1 MRAPACLA
9 VLALG
14 AAACGDDDTSG
25 SDWHVVQEELPGAL
39 LSVWGGAP
47 DDVWAVGGD
56 PDQTLAD
63 NGPAPPQVLHWDG
76 AAWETLDPG
85 TQGSLWWVFGRP
97 GGAIYMGGENAT
109 IVKYE
114 GGAFSVMDTPGT
126 TETVFGIW
134 GCSEDPS
141 QVWAVGGNYGGSDGA
156 FAWRLDGDA
165 WVAADG
171 FPSDELAGSAL
182 WKVHGRAC
190 DDAYM
195 VGTNGIA
202 VRWDGQS
209 LTTENTGVGESLFT
223 VHASAD
229 RYVAVGGFGGGIIL
243 ENDGAG
249 WQDATPDQASAV
261 VGVCTS
267 GGGGV
272 AVGWYG
278 EVHEREDG
286 TWRRDDSAIP
296 LEETLHATWIDP
308 DGGVWAVGGQVQQYP
323 LERGVMVYRGESAPV
338 GE

>member
-1 MRAPACLA
+1 RVRSVLMESSASGRSVTEFPPGGEGHYPMGTAPRQGRSRREPCSMTAHTTRDRMRAMRAPACLA

-190 DDAYM
+190 DDAY
-195 VGTNGIA
+195 
-202 VRWDGQS
+202 
-209 LTTENTGVGESLFT
+209 
-223 VHASAD
+223 
-229 RYVAVGGFGGGIIL
+229 
-243 ENDGAG
+243 
-249 WQDATPDQASAV
+249 
-261 VGVCTS
+261 
-267 GGGGV
+267 
-272 AVGWYG
+272 
-278 EVHEREDG
+278 
-286 TWRRDDSAIP
+286 
-296 LEETLHATWIDP
+296 
-308 DGGVWAVGGQVQQYP
+308 
-323 LERGVMVYRGESAPV
+323 
-338 GE
+338 